1 MQTSLTRVST
11 PLELLSHERIA
22 DLALPKFL
30 RIHTHPPPLNQ
41 TLRGANYV
49 FSVLLRARRLADEE
63 DKRNAE
69 GARIRHQDVPSRQRR
84 RRFERGLMAC
94 GIGLVFVSC
103 RDGLLPL

>member
-1 MQTSLTRVST
+1 MQTNLTRVST
-11 PLELLSHERIA
+11 PLELSSHERIA
-22 DLALPKFL
+22 DLALPKL
-30 RIHTHPPPLNQ
+30 LCIHTRPTPLNRA
-41 TLRGANYV
+41 LRRAIHV
-49 FSVLLRARRLADEE
+49 FSVNLRARGLADEE

-84 RRFERGLMAC
+84 RRFERGLVAS